1 MQLAGEVYEAS
12 VVPRE
17 RPQRA
22 RKPSSWLHGLTGE
35 QPEAELEPEPVVAAI
50 VVIDL
55 RNGAERVEIS
65 VTGAEVTPVLAR
77 VHNDLDTLSVD
88 SFDEQ
93 WGLL

>member
-1 MQLAGEVYEAS
+1 MSRQQTHRLA
-12 VVPRE
+12 VVV
-17 RPQRA
+17 
-22 RKPSSWLHGLTGE
+22 LTI
-35 QPEAELEPEPVVAAI
+35 VAAI